1 MASAGK
7 NGAMASPGDSPFQS
21 LSVTHSSTVDRVAD
35 ELRRAVF
42 EGELEAGTPLREVA
56 IADSLAVARS
66 TVREA
71 LGLLVAEG
79 IATREPNRGVAVT
92 SPDPDAISDVV
103 RARGVLELAGLRSW
117 PTATDEARQ
126 VLRQALADYLEAV
139 EAGASY
145 QRLNERHLAVHL
157 ALVGLSGSPRL
168 VAMAEQ
174 LVSELRVALAQIDRT
189 RRNAHDQAGSHAHL
203 LRLLDAGRVDEAA
216 TDLEHHLA
224 DAEVAIREALLRA
237 APAAGSPVDR

>member
-1 MASAGK
+1 MAT
-7 NGAMASPGDSPFQS
+7 PGDSPFQS

-92 SPDPDAISDVV
+92 SPDPEAISDVV
-103 RARGVLELAGLRSW
+103 RARGVLELAGVRSW
-117 PTATDEARQ
+117 PTATDEARAA
-126 VLRQALADYLEAV
+126 LREALAAYLEAV

-203 LRLLDAGRVDEAA
+203 LGLLDADRVDEAA
-216 TDLEHHLA
+216 DDLERHLA
-224 DAEVAIREALLRA
+224 DAEVAIREALA
-237 APAAGSPVDR
+237 TWTSPAASPADH

>member
-1 MASAGK
+1 MAP
-7 NGAMASPGDSPFQS
+7 PGDSPFQS

-92 SPDPDAISDVV
+92 SPDPDAVSDVV
-103 RARGVLELAGLRSW
+103 RARGVLELAGLRNWAS
-117 PTATDEARQ
+117 ADAEAKRR
-126 VLRQALADYLEAV
+126 LRHALDAYLVAV
-139 EAGASY
+139 DAGASY

-157 ALVGLSGSPRL
+157 ALVGLTGSPRL
-168 VAMAEQ
+168 VAMAES
-174 LVSELRVALAQIDRT
+174 LVAELRVALAQIDRT
-189 RRNAHDQAGSHAHL
+189 RRNAHDQAGSHDHL
-203 LRLLDAGRVDEAA
+203 WQLLDAGDVDGAA
-216 TDLEHHLA
+216 AELEQHLA
-224 DAEVAIREALLRA
+224 DAEVAIREALRRTTSA
-237 APAAGSPVDR
+237 QGQPTRH